1 MGDYSIAKSYKGIL
15 RLAHIM
21 EYNKN
26 FKDELLQPYYYGN
39 PTALMD
45 ISGGNYSVSQYGY
58 PNPIQ
63 GLSGSSSRYSSENP
77 SIGAPLDFGYDIKKA
92 G

>member
-1 MGDYSIAKSYKGIL
+1 
-15 RLAHIM
+15 
-21 EYNKN
+21 
-26 FKDELLQPYYYGN
+26 
-39 PTALMD
+39 MD

-77 SIGAPLDFGYDIKKA
+77 SIGEDELRINRVPMTDSMGNYMNWNIGLDGVTIGSD
-92 G
+92 